1 MKFSAYIH
9 ICLLFC
15 TLSLMAACQK
25 IDMSDFTE
33 EEQQK
38 AVAAK
43 EKEDKKHAEAA
54 EEENEDKTVIQ
65 LQTLDDGT
73 LFFPSDAHVVASET
87 RLTDG
92 RRRVL
97 FLSLY
102 EWGKIYSCFNED
114 ASDMA
119 VDVAARYKEGDIAG
133 WHIPTKEEAKALR
146 DQYNRSDDVESDTYD
161 DPLQTI
167 NEEIV
172 KAGGK
177 KLRVAEKKDGK
188 TAYRFLCDNA
198 QYTFSLKTNSKTTK
212 AGKATLYHLRLVKDS
227 LLSK

>member
-1 MKFSAYIH
+1 MKFSAYINK
-9 ICLLFC
+9 CLIFC
-15 TLSLMAACQK
+15 TLSVVTACQK

-43 EKEDKKHAEAA
+43 EKEDKKRAEAL
-54 EEENEDKTVIQ
+54 EEEEEDKSAMQ

-73 LFFPSDAHVVASET
+73 LLFPSDAHVVASET

-92 RRRVL
+92 RRRVMYV
-97 FLSLY
+97 SLY
-102 EWGKIYSCFNED
+102 EWGKVYSYFNEE

-119 VDVAARYKEGDIAG
+119 LDLAARYKEGDITG

-146 DQYNRSDDVESDTYD
+146 GQYNRSDDVESDTYD

-177 KLRVAEKKDGK
+177 KLRVSEKKDGK
-188 TAYRFLCDNA
+188 TAYRYLCDNA
-198 QYTFSLKTNSKTTK
+198 QYTFSLKSNSKTTK
-212 AGKATLYHLRLVKDS
+212 AGKTTLYHLRLVKDS
-227 LLSK
+227 LLNE

>member
-1 MKFSAYIH
+1 M
-9 ICLLFC
+9 
-15 TLSLMAACQK
+15 T
-25 IDMSDFTE
+25 DFTE

-38 AVAAK
+38 AVADK
-43 EKEDKKHAEAA
+43 EKADKKHAEAA
-54 EEENEDKTVIQ
+54 EEEDEDKSVIQ

-73 LFFPSDAHVVASET
+73 LLFPSDAHVVASET

-92 RRRVL
+92 RRRVMYV
-97 FLSLY
+97 SLY
-102 EWGKIYSCFNED
+102 EWGKVYSCFNEQ

-119 VDVAARYKEGDIAG
+119 ADVAARYKEGDITG

-146 DQYNRSDDVESDTYD
+146 DKYNRSDDVESETYD
-161 DPLQTI
+161 DPLQTL

-172 KAGGK
+172 KVGGK
-177 KLRVAEKKDGK
+177 KFRVTEKKDGK

-212 AGKATLYHLRLVKDS
+212 AGKTTLYHLRLVKDS